1 MSLPSEQNKQKSLS
15 LSQLVQRNAQSLET
29 REQIPYQHT
38 VYAIPEEWRKKEE
51 QLLADAVQL
60 LADAVQFQ
68 PTLYRL
74 IEALAT
80 YSNIVDMQNTVLQ
93 RVNQRC
99 TGMEDKV
106 ERFLQQDGRKREEYS
121 SDLSRKLLESLQD
134 LRNTKAELEQT
145 CRKWVLI
152 TAAVSVVSSTLACVL
167 CLLLAG

>member
-51 QLLADAVQL
+51 QL

-106 ERFLQQDGRKREEYS
+106 ERFLQQDGRKREEYF

-134 LRNTKAELEQT
+134 LRNTKEELEQA

>member
-1 MSLPSEQNKQKSLS
+1 MSFPSEQNKQKSLS

-51 QLLADAVQL
+51 QL

>member
-1 MSLPSEQNKQKSLS
+1 MSLPSENKKQTSLS
-15 LSQLVQRNAQSLET
+15 LSQLVQRNAEALET
-29 REQIPYQHT
+29 REMIPYQHT

-51 QLLADAVQL
+51 QLLADAVQ
-60 LADAVQFQ
+60 FQ

-74 IEALAT
+74 IEQLAT

-93 RVNQRC
+93 RIHQRC
-99 TGMEDKV
+99 TSMEDKV

-121 SDLSRKLLESLQD
+121 SDLSRKLLESLQG
-134 LRNTKAELEQT
+134 LRSTKSELEQT

-152 TAAVSVVSSTLACVL
+152 TAAVSVASSTLACVL

>member
-1 MSLPSEQNKQKSLS
+1 MSLPSENKKQTSLS
-15 LSQLVQRNAQSLET
+15 LSQLVQRNAQALET

-51 QLLADAVQL
+51 QLLADAVQ
-60 LADAVQFQ
+60 FQ

-80 YSNIVDMQNTVLQ
+80 YSNIVDMQNKVLQ

-134 LRNTKAELEQT
+134 LRNTKEELEQT

-152 TAAVSVVSSTLACVL
+152 TAAVSVASSTLACVL

>member
-1 MSLPSEQNKQKSLS
+1 MSLPSENKKQTGLS
-15 LSQLVQRNAQSLET
+15 LSQLVQRNAETLET
-29 REQIPYQHT
+29 RERIPYQHT

-51 QLLADAVQL
+51 QL